1 MSAEGWYVDPFGLHE
16 ARWISD
22 GTPTGLVRDGDLE
35 SKDPP
40 PDIPFTGPLEA
51 LAESAVA
58 DGGDLRRADS
68 AEASSVE
75 SDDGEAVWNAFAESS
90 GGD

>member
-22 GTPTGLVRDGDLE
+22 GTPTSLVRDGSLE

-40 PDIPFTGPLEA
+40 PDEPFTGTFVE
-51 LAESAVA
+51 LAESAPA
-58 DGGDLRRADS
+58 AGSDLRRADS
-68 AEASSVE
+68 AEAP
-75 SDDGEAVWNAFAESS
+75 SDNPEDGEDIWEAFAETS